1 MNAKVLV
8 GALVAAG
15 VIGTGAAAYKGQL
28 EPIAQAHAAP
38 VAVAGV
44 AAPAAN
50 PSATTLPLNGFSALV
65 KQYGPAVVNV
75 SVDGTRK
82 VSAEMPDMDQLPD
95 IPGLQEFFR
104 GFGGN
109 GKGMPRINPRGN
121 GDGAVPMRGLG
132 SGFIVSD
139 DGYILTNAHVVE
151 GAEHVNVRLTDRREF
166 RAKVVG
172 VDKQTDIAV
181 IKIDAK
187 SLPTVKL
194 GKSSEANVGEWVVAI
209 GSPFG
214 FDNSVTAGIVSA
226 KGRPLPDSSYVN
238 FIQTDVAV
246 NPGNSGGPLFN
257 LAGEVIGI
265 NSQIYSRNGGYQGIS
280 FAIPIEVA
288 LNVKDQLVKHGK
300 VSRGRLGV
308 TVQEV
313 NATLADSFGLD
324 RPHGALV
331 SSVDASGPA
340 EKAGVQVGDIILKY
354 NGAPIER
361 SSDLPMLVADAP
373 VGKMSTVEVWRKG
386 SPKTI
391 SVATSEAKPAEKV
404 AENDAASPKGR
415 LGVAVRPLSAD
426 ERKENGGK
434 GGLVVEQVG
443 GAAALAGVQPGDI
456 LLSFNGT
463 PVTTAEALRDHVAK
477 AGKSAALLIQREN
490 RQLFVPVQLG

>member
-15 VIGTGAAAYKGQL
+15 VIGTGAAAYRGQI
-28 EPIAQAHAAP
+28 EAPFAQAHASP
-38 VAVAGV
+38 VVVAGV
-44 AAPAAN
+44 ASSAAN
-50 PSATTLPLNGFSALV
+50 PSSTNLPLNGFSALV

-82 VSAEMPDMDQLPD
+82 VGAEMPDMDELPD

-104 GFGGN
+104 GFGKN
-109 GKGMPRINPRGN
+109 MPRMNPRGN
-121 GDGAVPMRGLG
+121 GGDIPMRGLG

-139 DGYILTNAHVVE
+139 DGYILTNAHVVD
-151 GAEHVNVRLTDRREF
+151 GAEHVTVRLTDRREF
-166 RAKVVG
+166 KAKVVG
-172 VDKQTDIAV
+172 IDKQTDIAV
-181 IKIDAK
+181 LKIDAK
-187 SLPTVKL
+187 SLPVVKL

-226 KGRPLPDSSYVN
+226 KGRPLPDSPYVN

-288 LNVKDQLVKHGK
+288 LNVEEQLVKHGK

-324 RPHGALV
+324 RPHGALI

-340 EKAGVQVGDIILKY
+340 EKAGFQVGDIILKY
-354 NGAPIER
+354 NGTPIER

-373 VGKMSTVEVWRKG
+373 VGKTSSVEIWRKG
-386 SPKTI
+386 VAKTL
-391 SVATSEAKPAEKV
+391 SVSTGEAKPMEKV
-404 AENDAASPKGR
+404 AENDGASPKGR
-415 LGVAVRPLSAD
+415 LGVAVRPLTPD
-426 ERKENGGK
+426 ERKENDGK
-434 GGLVVEQVG
+434 GGLLIEQVG
-443 GAAALAGVQPGDI
+443 GAAARAGIQQGDI
-456 LLSFNGT
+456 VLSFNGVA
-463 PVTTAEALRDHVAK
+463 VTTLEALREHVAK

-490 RQLFVPVQLG
+490 RQIFVPIELG

>member
-15 VIGTGAAAYKGQL
+15 VIGTGAAAYTGRIDA
-28 EPIAQAHAAP
+28 PVSHAHASP

-82 VSAEMPDMDQLPD
+82 VSAEMPDMDELPD

-104 GFGGN
+104 GFGGKR
-109 GKGMPRINPRGN
+109 GGPRMAPRGDN
-121 GDGAVPMRGLG
+121 SVPMRGLG

-139 DGYILTNAHVVE
+139 DGYILTNAHVVD
-151 GAEHVNVRLTDRREF
+151 GAEHVNVRLTDRREYK
-166 RAKVVG
+166 AKVVG

-181 IKIDAK
+181 LKIDAR

-194 GKSSEANVGEWVVAI
+194 GKSAEANVGEWVVAI

-226 KGRPLPDSSYVN
+226 KSRPLPDSSYVN

-300 VSRGRLGV
+300 VTRGRLGV

-324 RPHGALV
+324 RPRGALI
-331 SSVDASGPA
+331 SSIDANGPA
-340 EKAGVQVGDIILKY
+340 AKSDLQVGDIILKY
-354 NGAPIER
+354 NGTPIER
-361 SSDLPMLVADAP
+361 SSDLPMIVADAP
-373 VGKMSTVEVWRKG
+373 VGKASTIEVWRKG
-386 SPKTI
+386 AAKTF
-391 SVATSEAKPAEKV
+391 SVATGAAQPTEKV
-404 AENDAASPKGR
+404 ASNDEASPKGR
-415 LGVAVRPLSAD
+415 LGVAVRPLTPE

-443 GAAALAGVQPGDI
+443 GAAARAGVQQGDI
-456 LLSFNGT
+456 LLSFNGN
-463 PVTTAEALRDHVAK
+463 PVTTAEALRQHVAK
-477 AGKSAALLIQREN
+477 AGKSAALLIQRED
-490 RQLFVPVQLG
+490 RQLFVPVELG